1 MALVYK
7 DGNTAHTVFMIS
19 VCSWRLWNT
28 KERKNETEDMKRVVV
43 QP

>member
-7 DGNTAHTVFMIS
+7 DGNTAPTVFMIS
-19 VCSWRLWNT
+19 VFGWRLWNT
-28 KERKNETEDMKRVVV
+28 KERKNETEDKKRVVV

>member
-19 VCSWRLWNT
+19 VVGGFGILR
-28 KERKNETEDMKRVVV
+28 KKKNETEDTKRVVV